1 MSALP
6 GTSPTRVH
14 VDDAR
19 PTLQGLGF
27 VVVPAI
33 VVLVLALIFVHPWS
47 LLLPILIA
55 VLAAL
60 GVLGVALFL
69 RGPTVTVR

>member
-6 GTSPTRVH
+6 ASSPSRVH

-19 PTLQGLGF
+19 PTIFGLGI
-27 VVVPAI
+27 VVPAI
-33 VVLVLALIFVHPWS
+33 AMLVLASVFVRSWS

-55 VLAAL
+55 VFV
-60 GVLGVALFL
+60 VLGVVAIVLFR
-69 RGPTVTVR
+69 RGPTVTRR